1 MRSSAPSKHGK
12 FVSCVGA
19 RFGSW
24 FEKFVLGLLCFS
36 TGLLS
41 LVTVIFT
48 VRVPYNVSSYD
59 IGTDRIVPT
68 LMLLVLFAASVSLL
82 WKALEEA
89 SFSAK
94 TLAAIAFTY
103 AVILSVLWNFVA
115 NTDASWDQLDCIKA
129 ASCLLGS
136 TDPTDLVKWA
146 PFDYIDRFPFQMPL
160 VYFFAGLIQIAGDR
174 VFMFMGILNS
184 IANGVSFALIVLIAE
199 ELYHDKKTTLIT
211 LLICMSFFGLIL
223 YATYAYGN
231 LISIP
236 FALYAFYGL
245 FTYGNSETPRKA
257 HVGKHLV
264 LGLLSLGI
272 SILFKS
278 TMKIAAIA
286 YAITFV
292 ILAAKRRRIALVP
305 LLLIPIVLSNVV
317 MSCLTADAQ
326 SRFGDYLT
334 THQVPSTSW
343 LIMGTGG
350 GREINCV
357 DNSQTKPGW
366 FDSYVWARYDEL
378 GYSSM
383 KELNS
388 DVLKKELQTIS
399 NNPIA
404 FVSFM
409 SRKVISEWAEPTYES
424 FVASNFDNASLPPK
438 ARAGRDYTRYGAS
451 AYYGKINTAL
461 SLIMDFAQSAIML
474 GALYAFVHQLKSGK
488 SDFNLIAL
496 PLVFLGGAAVYLLW
510 EMKSQYIL
518 QFYLMLIPAAAYGWT
533 TFLDAFVERPK
544 AKAFNSE
551 IS

>member
-1 MRSSAPSKHGK
+1 MRSSAPNTHGEVA
-12 FVSCVGA
+12 FAGIA
-19 RFGSW
+19 HFGTW
-24 FEKFVLGLLCFS
+24 FEKFILALLCFS

-41 LVTVIFT
+41 FVTVAFT

-59 IGTDRIVPT
+59 IGTDRIIPT
-68 LMLLVLFAASVSLL
+68 IVLLALFAVLISLL
-82 WKALEEA
+82 WKALEKA

-94 TLAAIAFTY
+94 RLAIIAFAY
-103 AVILSVLWNFVA
+103 AIILSVLWNFVA

-160 VYFFAGLIQIAGDR
+160 VYFFAGLIQLAGDR
-174 VFMFMGILNS
+174 IFVLMGIINS
-184 IANGVSFALIVLIAE
+184 VANGVSFALIILIAE
-199 ELYHDKKTTLIT
+199 ELYHNKKTTLIT

-245 FTYGNSETPRKA
+245 FKYSNSKTSRKTEL
-257 HVGKHLV
+257 GKYLV

-286 YAITFV
+286 YGIAFV
-292 ILAAKRRRIALVP
+292 ILAVRSQKIVLVP
-305 LLLIPIVLSNVV
+305 LLLIPIVLSNSV

-350 GREINCV
+350 GREIDCT

-388 DVLKKELQTIS
+388 EVLNEELKTIAD
-399 NNPIA
+399 NPGE

-409 SRKVISEWAEPTYES
+409 ARKVISEWAEPTYES
-424 FVASNFDNASLPPK
+424 FVASNFDNESLPPK
-438 ARAGRDYTRYGAS
+438 ARAGRNYTRYGAS

-461 SLIMDFAQSAIML
+461 SMIMDFAQSAIMI
-474 GALYAFVHQLKSGK
+474 GALYAFVRQLKTGK

-496 PLVFLGGAAVYLLW
+496 PLVFLGGAAVYLFW

-533 TFLDAFVERPK
+533 TLL
-544 AKAFNSE
+544 NS
-551 IS
+551 IDGQLHKTGQ